1 MYANLFN
8 IVKNKIITNER
19 KFEIPKTISYS

>member
-8 IVKNKIITNER
+8 IVNNKIIINEK